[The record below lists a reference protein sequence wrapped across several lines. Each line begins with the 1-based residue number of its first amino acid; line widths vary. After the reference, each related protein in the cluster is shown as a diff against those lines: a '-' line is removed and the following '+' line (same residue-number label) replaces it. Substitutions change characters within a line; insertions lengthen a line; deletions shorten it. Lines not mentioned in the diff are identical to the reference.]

1 MKLIFASSDI
11 KRGMGRDNPYSR
23 SKLPY
28 SKPVISESGEFCMD
42 FLKIVSVKWLDL
54 SASEASL
61 SASFDAFERL
71 QCWALEMMKNSR
83 SKLTGDKNLRICCI
97 FAVGLRVHFDC
108 WFLFRRAKINTFR
121 GCDFWDLWTANC
133 SVWET
138 KICYLLAFVGECKF

>member
-71 QCWALEMMKNSR
+71 QCWALEMTKNSR
-83 SKLTGDKNLRICCI
+83 SKLTGGQASSNL
-97 FAVGLRVHFDC
+97 LHFRC
-108 WFLFRRAKINTFR
+108 RTSLSFR
-121 GCDFWDLWTANC
+121 
-133 SVWET
+133 
-138 KICYLLAFVGECKF
+138 LLIPF